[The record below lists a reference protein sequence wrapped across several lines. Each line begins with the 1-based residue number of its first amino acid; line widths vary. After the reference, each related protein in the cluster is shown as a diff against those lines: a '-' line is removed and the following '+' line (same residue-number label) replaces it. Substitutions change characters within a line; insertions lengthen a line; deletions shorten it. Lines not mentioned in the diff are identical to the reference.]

1 MLRLTA
7 ERRNTLGRESGATAS
22 HKTPPAVTADKAVSH
37 CSPNGVIINVAGLHT
52 ARRRWNRKPRVTLSD
67 AAVWTF
73 YFLLTAVGLLAL
85 CVLLTILW
93 PTP

>member
-22 HKTPPAVTADKAVSH
+22 HKTPPAATADKAVS
-37 CSPNGVIINVAGLHT
+37 NGVIINVAALHT
-52 ARRRWNRKPRVTLSD
+52 ARRWWNRKPRVTLSD

-85 CVLLTILW
+85 CVLLTLVW